1 MVVFIG
7 VYSMLLNEI
16 NASKRDQ
23 RYDELIKT
31 GEILEIQADKL
42 KLLASTDELTELLNR
57 REMKYRSSLI
67 LKNQQDLITP

>member
-42 KLLASTDELTELLNR
+42 KLLASTDELTELLNK

-67 LKNQQDLITP
+67 PKNQQDLITP